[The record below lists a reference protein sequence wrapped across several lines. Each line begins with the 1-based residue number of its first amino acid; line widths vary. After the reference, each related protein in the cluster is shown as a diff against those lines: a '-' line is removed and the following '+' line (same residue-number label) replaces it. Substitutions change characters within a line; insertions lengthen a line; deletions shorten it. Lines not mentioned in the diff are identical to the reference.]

1 MPASD
6 YRFGEKRIKVCPHCG
21 IETRAGMVCRN
32 CKLAAKHGYP
42 NAGENT
48 LWVKDVKPSH
58 YLRVLRYYEQK
69 RLRKKCQPLIE
80 QLSHAVDLGRISA
93 QW

>member
-6 YRFGEKRIKVCPHCG
+6 YRFPEKPIKGCPQCG
-21 IETRAGMVCRN
+21 IETTGGIVCRS
-32 CKLAAKHGYP
+32 CKRAAKHGYP
-42 NAGENT
+42 NARANT
-48 LWVKDVKPSH
+48 LWVKDVKPS
-58 YLRVLRYYEQK
+58 RYAIAMQVYERRK
-69 RLRKKCQPLIE
+69 LRKVCQPLIE